1 MLNSSRTRGVK
12 HRCKTRQPKSETVNH
27 EPRTTTHSSQLYPAF
42 PHQVLNSSRT
52 RGVKHRCE
60 TLSIG
65 GRALVLRYPL
75 HPPGAEGQGSLE
87 YW

>member
-1 MLNSSRTRGVK
+1 MHIYIYIVT
-12 HRCKTRQPKSETVNH
+12 CMCQ
-27 EPRTTTHSSQLYPAF
+27 
-42 PHQVLNSSRT
+42 QVLNSSRT

-87 YW
+87 DW